1 MMWAARGPARY
12 TSASATSAA
21 TPWCGSGCRLV
32 TVALSKAALMSV
44 AMFAGAT
51 ALTLMPMGAELD
63 RQTSGGVGDSRLGHP
78 VRQHADAWRDT
89 GARGHV
95 HDRSTAMGS
104 HVTRRGL
111 GGQQHAEQIDR
122 DHPLEVTKVVVEKA
136 AQTARDPSDVADHI
150 KAAEAFHGRSD
161 QSLDLR
167 RVRHIGLHELGAL
180 TELLDDLSACL
191 TDVGDNHE
199 RSGRDESLRRDAS
212 DALSRTRDDRHHAVV
227 LTPHATALP
236 TFDPS
241 IREPNFPDD
250 SAVSHLTNTRE

>member
-1 MMWAARGPARY
+1 VGRSRAGEVHQRVGDVSGHTLVRQRLQAGDGGFVESGVDVGGDVRRGDGVDPY
-12 TSASATSAA
+12 
-21 TPWCGSGCRLV
+21 
-32 TVALSKAALMSV
+32 
-44 AMFAGAT
+44 AMC
-51 ALTLMPMGAELD
+51 AELD

-111 GGQQHAEQIDR
+111 GGQQHAEKVDR
-122 DHPLEVTKVVVEKA
+122 DHPLEVAKVVVEKA

-167 RVRHIGLHELGAL
+167 RVRHIGLHELGTL
-180 TELLDDLSACL
+180 TELLDDLRACL